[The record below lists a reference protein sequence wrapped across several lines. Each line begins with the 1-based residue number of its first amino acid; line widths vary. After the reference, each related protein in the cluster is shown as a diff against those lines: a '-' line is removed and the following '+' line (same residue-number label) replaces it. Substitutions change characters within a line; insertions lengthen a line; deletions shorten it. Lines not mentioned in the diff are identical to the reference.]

1 MFEIAQVFGWIA
13 TFLFSIM
20 IVPQMI
26 KTIKE
31 KNVSGVSLFLFVI
44 YLVANIFALIYAL
57 MIVQPPLIFK
67 YVVAIG
73 TTVVYLVIFFYYI
86 RVKNINALDNTNL

>member
-1 MFEIAQVFGWIA
+1 
-13 TFLFSIM
+13 M

-31 KNVSGVSLFLFVI
+31 RNVEGVSLFLFVI
-44 YLVANIFALIYAL
+44 CLIANVFALAYAL

-73 TTVVYLVIFFYYI
+73 PTLIYLGIFFY
-86 RVKNINALDNTNL
+86 VKNSRVRKPCTLVHG